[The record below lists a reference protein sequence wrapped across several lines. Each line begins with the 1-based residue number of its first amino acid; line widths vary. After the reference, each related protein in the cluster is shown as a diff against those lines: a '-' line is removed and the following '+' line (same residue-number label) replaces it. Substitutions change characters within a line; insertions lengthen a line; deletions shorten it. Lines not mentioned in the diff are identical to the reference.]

1 MELNRIIQRT
11 LIIFW
16 FLFFIQVIFFLI
28 LEDLY
33 PYTIFS
39 TPTYFYNFYLINLLL
54 SAIFIIFIIY
64 MSRKK
69 NDVFFS
75 YEYQGLNI
83 DNALNFIIIITS
95 LGIILSLIAKY
106 ILYGDKILSGFYYGN
121 KDINCLI
128 INVRHLWLENRSL
141 ISNDDTKL
149 IIYNILSPVGTIL
162 INFFYILIFCLFFFK
177 IKIKKKIICYILIAL
192 SLITYMFITG
202 SKNTAFNTFSFIFA
216 LTIICLIIKKLNFNN
231 LFLFIFFS
239 VFTFLVIAV
248 VQIARTECSISG
260 AKDKVY
266 NTKME
271 FKNSVTKFGAAE
283 PKTQVNL
290 VDMALSDLID
300 ENDQKKN
307 ISNTGKYILYK
318 KNYDSIILKKL
329 VNTSYLDDVNVN
341 YTLFYLLTGKVNGEY
356 MLQNVDRPLIG
367 NVILSK
373 TLNVLTRDFKKNL
386 FDVKVNWPKSRGGI
400 SFLHLLWYDF
410 GYFGILIFITFLFIC
425 LNVTIKNQIIN
436 FKSKSTNSLVLFYIL
451 AVFFYIFVQ
460 FFNWYALETINSR
473 FIFFNL
479 LIFIFYLNYKLKK
492 T

>member
-1 MELNRIIQRT
+1 MELNRLIKRT

-54 SAIFIIFIIY
+54 TAIFIIFIIY
-64 MSRKK
+64 ISRKK
-69 NDVFFS
+69 NDVLFS
-75 YEYQGLNI
+75 YEYESVNI
-83 DNALNFIIIITS
+83 DNALNFILILTS
-95 LGIILSLIAKY
+95 LGIILSLTAKY
-106 ILYGDKILSGFYYGN
+106 ILFGDNLISEFYYGN
-121 KDINCLI
+121 KDFNCLI
-128 INVRHLWLENRSL
+128 INIRHLWLENRSL
-141 ISNDDTKL
+141 ISNDNTKL

-177 IKIKKKIICYILIAL
+177 IKIKKKIICYILITL
-192 SLITYMFITG
+192 SLITYIFITG

-239 VFTFLVIAV
+239 VFVFLVIAG
-248 VQIARTECSISG
+248 VQIARTECSISS
-260 AKDKVY
+260 AKDKIY
-266 NTKME
+266 NTKIE
-271 FKNSVTKFGAAE
+271 FKNAVT
-283 PKTQVNL
+283 
-290 VDMALSDLID
+290 DLSN
-300 ENDQKKN
+300 EKDQEKN
-307 ISNTGKYILYK
+307 ISNTGKYFLYK

-356 MLQNVDRPLIG
+356 MLQNVDRPFIG

-386 FDVKVNWPKSRGGI
+386 FDVKINWPKSRGGI
-400 SFLHLLWYDF
+400 SFLHLLWYDY
-410 GYFGILIFITFLFIC
+410 GYFGVLIFITFLFIL

-479 LIFIFYLNYKLKK
+479 LIFIIYLNYKLKK
-492 T
+492 DLIN

>member
-1 MELNRIIQRT
+1 MELNRLIKRT

-54 SAIFIIFIIY
+54 TAIFIIFIIY
-64 MSRKK
+64 ISRKK
-69 NDVFFS
+69 NDVLFS
-75 YEYQGLNI
+75 YEYESVNI
-83 DNALNFIIIITS
+83 DNALNFILILTS
-95 LGIILSLIAKY
+95 LGIILSLTAKY
-106 ILYGDKILSGFYYGN
+106 ILFGDNLISEFYYGN
-121 KDINCLI
+121 KDFNCLI
-128 INVRHLWLENRSL
+128 INIRHLWLENRSL
-141 ISNDDTKL
+141 ISNDNAKL

-192 SLITYMFITG
+192 SLITYIFITG

-239 VFTFLVIAV
+239 VFVLSVIAG
-248 VQIARTECSISG
+248 VQIARTECSISS
-260 AKDKVY
+260 AEDKIY
-266 NTKME
+266 NTKIE
-271 FKNSVTKFGAAE
+271 FKNAEKIYPTK
-283 PKTQVNL
+283 K
-290 VDMALSDLID
+290 ID
-300 ENDQKKN
+300 QEKN
-307 ISNTGKYILYK
+307 ISNTGKYFLYK

-356 MLQNVDRPLIG
+356 MLQNVDRPFIG

-386 FDVKVNWPKSRGGI
+386 FDVKINWPKSRGGI
-400 SFLHLLWYDF
+400 SFLHLLWYDY
-410 GYFGILIFITFLFIC
+410 GYFGILIFITFLIIL

-479 LIFIFYLNYKLKK
+479 LIFIIYLNYKLKK
-492 T
+492 DLIN

>member
-1 MELNRIIQRT
+1 MELNRLIKRT

-39 TPTYFYNFYLINLLL
+39 TPTYFYNFYLINLLM

-64 MSRKK
+64 LTRKK

-75 YEYQGLNI
+75 YEYQDANI
-83 DNALNFIIIITS
+83 DNALNFILILTS

-106 ILYGDKILSGFYYGN
+106 LLFGDNILSRFYYGDKDF
-121 KDINCLI
+121 NCI
-128 INVRHLWLENRSL
+128 IIDVRHLWLENRSL
-141 ISNDDTKL
+141 ISNDNAKL

-177 IKIKKKIICYILIAL
+177 IKIKKRIICYTLITL
-192 SLITYMFITG
+192 SLITYIFITG
-202 SKNTAFNTFSFIFA
+202 SKNTAFNTFSFIFS
-216 LTIICLIIKKLNFNN
+216 LTIICLIIKRLTLNNI
-231 LFLFIFFS
+231 FLFVFSS
-239 VFTFLVIAV
+239 VFIFLVIAS
-248 VQIARTECSISG
+248 VQIARTECSISS

-266 NTKME
+266 NTKIE
-271 FKNSVTKFGAAE
+271 FKNSVTKFGAE
-283 PKTQVNL
+283 PNTQDSL
-290 VDMALSDLID
+290 VDPASSDLID
-300 ENDQKKN
+300 KNDQKKN
-307 ISNTGKYILYK
+307 ISNTGKYFLYK

-425 LNVTIKNQIIN
+425 LNVTIKNQIIH
-436 FKSKSTNSLVLFYIL
+436 FKSKSTNSLVFFYIL

-479 LIFIFYLNYKLKK
+479 LIFIIYLNYKLKK